1 MGVHMM
7 QDNLGAFA
15 AVLVAILLVFLLCV
29 IIAGI
34 VILVYAQSMSDEER
48 IKIGLGPKGQGR

>member
-1 MGVHMM
+1 MM
-7 QDNLGAFA
+7 QDILGAFA
-15 AVLVAILLVFLLCV
+15 AVLAVLLIGILLCV

-34 VILVYAQSMSDEER
+34 VILVNAQSMTDEER